1 MSVAN
6 LFASYLGTYHSDFS
20 LDEVEADAVHY
31 DSRHIKPGSIF
42 VAVAGSKANGA
53 DFIDAAVEAGA
64 VALVVAE
71 DVELPASAMSVS
83 VIRVDAPRRALS
95 HLAAAFNPTQPESI
109 AAVTGTDGKTST
121 VHFLRQIWE
130 QLGHKAASIGT
141 LGFIGEG
148 GTKLVEGS
156 HTTPDPIGLHAHL
169 ESLTDQGYSHVAV
182 EASSHGLDQHRLD
195 GLGLFAA
202 AFTNLTREHLDYHHD
217 MEHYFQAK
225 ARLFSE
231 LLPAH
236 GTAVLNVEDPYSE
249 RLSAMAKEQQLKVVE
264 YGEEAKDLRIIET
277 QPLADGQRAELV
289 IYGKQVDLH
298 TPLVGSF
305 QIYNM
310 LAAMGIAMA
319 NGADAAD
326 VLAIL
331 PKLEPVPGR
340 LERVAL
346 HKTGAGVYI
355 DYAHTPGALE
365 KALEALRHHTSGRL
379 IVVFGAGGDRDK
391 TKRPKMGEAAA
402 HLADLAIVT
411 DDNPRTEN
419 PDIIR
424 KEILAACPEAK
435 EIGDRKQAIDK
446 AISMLQAGDNLLV
459 AGKGHETVQIIGDQ
473 QHPFDDAAVIKE
485 VIAV

>member
-1 MSVAN
+1 M
-6 LFASYLGTYHSDFS
+6 
-20 LDEVEADAVHY
+20 
-31 DSRHIKPGSIF
+31 
-42 VAVAGSKANGA
+42 
-53 DFIDAAVEAGA
+53 
-64 VALVVAE
+64 
-71 DVELPASAMSVS
+71 
-83 VIRVDAPRRALS
+83 
-95 HLAAAFNPTQPESI
+95 
-109 AAVTGTDGKTST
+109 
-121 VHFLRQIWE
+121 
-130 QLGHKAASIGT
+130 
-141 LGFIGEG
+141 
-148 GTKLVEGS
+148 
-156 HTTPDPIGLHAHL
+156 
-169 ESLTDQGYSHVAV
+169 
-182 EASSHGLDQHRLD
+182 D
-195 GLGLFAA
+195 GLELFAA

-236 GTAVLNVEDPYSE
+236 STIVINAEDPYSQ
-249 RLSAMAKEQQLKVVE
+249 RLVDLAKQHQLQVME
-264 YGEEAKDLRIIET
+264 YGEEAKDLRIIEIE
-277 QPLADGQRAELV
+277 PLADGQRAELAV
-289 IYGKQVDLH
+289 GGKQQELR
-298 TPLVGSF
+298 TPLVGNF

-319 NGADAAD
+319 NGAAAGD

-340 LERVAL
+340 LQRVAL

-402 HLADLAIVT
+402 HLADMAIVT

-424 KEILAACPEAK
+424 KEILAACPDAK
-435 EIGDRKQAIDK
+435 EIGDRRQAIDK
-446 AISMLQAGDNLLV
+446 AISMLQPGDNLLV
-459 AGKGHETVQIIGDQ
+459 AGKGHETVQIVGDQ
-473 QHPFDDAAVIKE
+473 QHPFDDAE
-485 VIAV
+485 VIREVLAA